1 MVHIK
6 KILKKIIDYIRD
18 RVNTILQNSEP
29 PIHLPSPPPSSV
41 NPNPMDQLSQSQDT
55 AGPFPLSQAT
65 AAGLVQGSSHVGV
78 LVVVI
83 LAKTGPE

>member
-1 MVHIK
+1 
-6 KILKKIIDYIRD
+6 
-18 RVNTILQNSEP
+18 
-29 PIHLPSPPPSSV
+29 
-41 NPNPMDQLSQSQDT
+41 MDQLSQSQEA

-83 LAKTGPE
+83 LAKTVPE